1 LERCSKAK
9 EDINAG
15 RAGRKRKGLKFM
27 KIGRI
32 LFVGVAIVFLGI
44 SLGYRQGIA
53 AGEKQIAP
61 AKVAI
66 VDVTKV
72 LQNSQKH
79 KQWQDKMTQ
88 DETQMKAEFQK
99 AQKDLEALQANLNLL
114 KVGSKDYV
122 DTMKKF
128 LDDKSLLDAKDK
140 FYQAKVDM
148 EMQQWTESLYTK
160 MLDITAKI
168 AQKKGVDIVLAQEQL
183 DLPAASLRDFML
195 SIRTKKVLYNNAQI
209 DITSDVLA
217 ALDEAQ

>member
-1 LERCSKAK
+1 MKL
-9 EDINAG
+9 G
-15 RAGRKRKGLKFM
+15 RSLF
-27 KIGRI
+27 IG
-32 LFVGVAIVFLGI
+32 FAITVLGI

-53 AGEKQIAP
+53 ASDKIVP

-79 KQWQDKMTQ
+79 KQWQEKMTKEEEQ
-88 DETQMKAEFQK
+88 VKAEFQK

-114 KVGSKDYV
+114 KIGSKDYV
-122 DTMKKF
+122 DAMKEF
-128 LDDKSLLDAKDK
+128 LDKKSLLDAKDK

-148 EMQQWTESLYTK
+148 EMQQWTESLYTQ

-168 AQKKGVDIVLAQEQL
+168 AQKKGLDIVLAQEQL

-195 SIRTKKVLYNNAQI
+195 SMRTKKVLYCNAQI
-209 DITSDVLA
+209 DITSEVLA
-217 ALDEAQ
+217 ALDETP

>member
-1 LERCSKAK
+1 
-9 EDINAG
+9 
-15 RAGRKRKGLKFM
+15 M